1 MNKLVELDVKK
12 YDKYVKNHPTKSHF
26 LQSYAWGE
34 FAKKEKNQT
43 PYYMGLVDSDN
54 NILGTA
60 LLLQKHLPFGYSYF
74 YSPRGFVI
82 DFKDQELLKEFTSE
96 IVKFAKSKKGIFV
109 KIDPDLI
116 WNSENYKGEKV
127 EVEYNS
133 KEIFDNLKRMGFK
146 HLGFTKNF
154 ETNQPRYTF
163 RIDMNKSLEEI
174 EDAFSKTTKQR
185 IAKAESLETKVRL
198 GDSSDIVLFH
208 HLMELTESRKDFVS
222 HDLKYYQSLYDIY
235 NKTNKMNLFIGSV
248 DIKKI
253 IKKYKKE
260 KTEIDKE
267 INTFDDVENLSKSA
281 KNKLN
286 ELIKKRDKL
295 EKDINEYLSIHEKYK
310 EDEMVLNGHVIM
322 EYGDK
327 AWVLYAGNHNELT
340 SSYSNYKVYNEHIKY
355 CHEHGIKMYDQFGT
369 IGDLSSNN
377 PRLGLH
383 EFKKKFGGDYVEF
396 IGEFDYII
404 NPFMYFCF
412 TKLVPLYR
420 NIVKSIAKKNI
431 KKSISKNE
439 G

>member
-1 MNKLVELDVKK
+1 MNKLVELDAKK
-12 YDKYVKNHPTKSHF
+12 YDEYAKNHPTKSHF

-82 DFKDQELLKEFTSE
+82 DFTKCELLKEFTSE
-96 IVKFAKSKKGIFV
+96 IVKFAKSKKGIFI

-133 KEIFDNLKRMGFK
+133 KEIFDNLKRIGFK

-174 EDAFSKTTKQR
+174 EEAFSKTTKQR

-198 GDSSDIVLFH
+198 GDSRDIVLFH

-222 HDLKYYQSLYDIY
+222 HDLKYYQSLYEIY

-253 IKKYKKE
+253 I
-260 KTEIDKE
+260 
-267 INTFDDVENLSKSA
+267 
-281 KNKLN
+281 
-286 ELIKKRDKL
+286 IK
-295 EKDINEYLSIHEKYK
+295 
-310 EDEMVLNGHVIM
+310 
-322 EYGDK
+322 
-327 AWVLYAGNHNELT
+327 
-340 SSYSNYKVYNEHIKY
+340 
-355 CHEHGIKMYDQFGT
+355 
-369 IGDLSSNN
+369 
-377 PRLGLH
+377 
-383 EFKKKFGGDYVEF
+383 
-396 IGEFDYII
+396 
-404 NPFMYFCF
+404 
-412 TKLVPLYR
+412 
-420 NIVKSIAKKNI
+420 
-431 KKSISKNE
+431 
-439 G
+439 